1 MVRIILAVE
10 DDPSDA
16 PQTHDLPSEQARGEA
31 RADLAERQRLVEFY
45 DESYAREGAQAQLYA
60 GWRALGA
67 KGKADHVIRLCLQA
81 GIRPTKI
88 LDVGCGD
95 GALLSEL
102 RRRRFGQTLQG
113 VEITEAAVRIAR
125 GRAEIDSVRQYDG
138 ARLEVPDGAFDLGIV
153 SHVLEHVPD
162 PAALLAE
169 VGRACKA
176 VVMEVPLEAN
186 LSARR
191 ESKREHTNEVGHL
204 QRLDRDGARAIV
216 ARAGLRVEGELED
229 ALPLA
234 AQRFF
239 ARTPTQQTRATVKW
253 AARSSLHGLAP
264 PLARRLFTV
273 HYACLCLPRS
283 NRTSSDRARERA

>member
-10 DDPSDA
+10 DSP
-16 PQTHDLPSEQARGEA
+16 EQ
-31 RADLAERQRLVEFY
+31 LVQFY
-45 DESYAREGAQAQLYA
+45 DESYARQGAEAQLYA
-60 GWRALGA
+60 DWRALGA
-67 KGKADHVIRLCLQA
+67 KGKADHVIELCLRA
-81 GIRPTKI
+81 DIRPSTV

-113 VEITEAAVRIAR
+113 VEITQAAVRIAR
-125 GRAEIDSVRQYDG
+125 ERSEIDSVRLYDG
-138 ARLEVPDGAFDLGIV
+138 ARLELPDGAIELGIV

-162 PAALLAE
+162 PSALLAE
-169 VGRACKA
+169 VGRVCAA

-191 ESKREHTNEVGHL
+191 ESKREHAEEVGHL
-204 QRLDRDGARAIV
+204 QRLDRDAARAIV
-216 ARAGLRVEGELED
+216 ARAGLRLTEELED

-234 AQRFF
+234 AQSFF
-239 ARTPTQQTRATVKW
+239 ARTPPQKARASAKW
-253 AARSSLHGLAP
+253 GARTTLHLLAP

-273 HYACLCLPRS
+273 HYACLCLPRP
-283 NRTSSDRARERA
+283 

>member
-1 MVRIILAVE
+1 VVRIIVAVE
-10 DDPSDA
+10 DSPNDA
-16 PQTHDLPSEQARGEA
+16 PQTPSPLQGNVSPGRLRAPSSPALAGAAAPSEH
-31 RADLAERQRLVEFY
+31 QRLVEFY
-45 DESYAREGAQAQLYA
+45 DESYARKGAEAQLYA
-60 GWRALGA
+60 DWRALGA
-67 KGKADHVIRLCLQA
+67 KGKADHIVRLCRQA
-81 GIRPTKI
+81 GIHPTKI

-102 RRRRFGQTLQG
+102 RHRRFGQTLEG
-113 VEITEAAVRIAR
+113 VEITEAAVRIA
-125 GRAEIDSVRQYDG
+125 GDRAEIDSVRWYDG
-138 ARLEVPDGAFDLGIV
+138 ACLELPDGAFDLGIV

-186 LSARR
+186 MSARR
-191 ESKREHTNEVGHL
+191 ESKREHAEEVGHL
-204 QRLDRDGARAIV
+204 QRLDRGAAREIV
-216 ARAGLRVEGELED
+216 GRAGMRVAGELED

-239 ARTPTQQTRATVKW
+239 ARAPAQKAAATVKW
-253 AARSSLHGLAP
+253 GARTGLHLLAP

-273 HYACLCLPRS
+273 HYACLCLPR
-283 NRTSSDRARERA
+283 